1 MRARTLDGRAAD
13 VLCVSVG
20 AFGNAF
26 NDFCANLLQENIQSI
41 LNRCIVLRLP
51 LVFNVAS
58 QKSAISIRFYLFIH
72 RSRFAGA
79 NIGNKIAQCA
89 CLLKL

>member
-1 MRARTLDGRAAD
+1 MRARTTIGRAAD

-20 AFGNAF
+20 AFGNAV
-26 NDFCANLLQENIQSI
+26 NDFCANLFQQNNQSI
-41 LNRCIVLRLP
+41 LNRCIVLSLS

-58 QKSAISIRFYLFIH
+58 QKSAISIGFCLFVH
-72 RSRFAGA
+72 RCVSVGA
-79 NIGNKIAQCA
+79 SLGNRHAQRI